1 MVLAPCLADCKKPG
15 EESLPQCFE
24 ICKVFPRTTFRFSL
38 NRPEIEG
45 SGPLLL
51 LQWTEPVFQ
60 LLPQAIVNADGLLQ
74 ALAQVPDFTKMLL

>member
-1 MVLAPCLADCKKPG
+1 MPPALLTVKSQERKAYHSVLKSAK
-15 EESLPQCFE
+15 F
-24 ICKVFPRTTFRFSL
+24 FPRATFRFSL

-74 ALAQVPDFTKMLL
+74 VLAQVTDFTKMLL

>member
-1 MVLAPCLADCKKPG
+1 MPPALLTIKSQERKAYHSVLKSAK
-15 EESLPQCFE
+15 F
-24 ICKVFPRTTFRFSL
+24 FPRTTFRFSL
-38 NRPEIEG
+38 TRPEIGG